1 MSKTKLIIN
10 NNGSIKIEGD
20 FEIMDSSGM
29 YGLEG
34 RTALG
39 LCRCGLSASK
49 PFCDGSSKYFEH
61 ESKAFDLPNEKEI
74 DNLVFC
80 LNHKSCILINAA
92 FFNLF

>member
-29 YGLEG
+29 VYGLEG

-39 LCRCGLSASK
+39 LCRCGLQSK
-49 PFCDGSSKYFEH
+49 PFCDGSHRST
-61 ESKAFDLPNEKEI
+61 
-74 DNLVFC
+74 
-80 LNHKSCILINAA
+80 LNMNRKRLICQ
-92 FFNLF
+92 